1 MLLSPWPKSDPII
14 HFIFLRADVNKSL
27 LNLHK
32 VADSNNDPQMC
43 DFIEG
48 TFLQDQVKSIKTLAD
63 MVTQLNRVGDGKK
76 MAEENFLLLRFL
88 KLYMQDSVCIFGIN
102 NSTEMALVLVV
113 ELLATTTT
121 TKKKLIHSG

>member
-1 MLLSPWPKSDPII
+1 
-14 HFIFLRADVNKSL
+14 
-27 LNLHK
+27 
-32 VADSNNDPQMC
+32 MC

-121 TKKKLIHSG
+121 TKKKLIHTG